1 MKTLKLILD
10 YTIAL
15 LPPIGTFMMTFYTFS
30 CALGYELPI
39 LEILF
44 GPSAL
49 FTILLMIMAWRDHHT
64 KFYNLCLLYILVVQ
78 LCIHYQRQIGF
89 DYYVQPIRWI
99 MVGIG
104 TMLLGYFVSNYDSYI
119 SHNIHHEAPDDSVNP
134 QQPSMTPEQVQHIIE
149 PLADAVSG
157 ISDRLDELEHSEH
170 DVVPSQPFSV
180 IRPNDE

>member
-1 MKTLKLILD
+1 MKRLTLILD

-49 FTILLMIMAWRDHHT
+49 FTVLLMIMAWRTHHT
-64 KFYNLCLLYILVVQ
+64 RFYNLCLLYILVIQ
-78 LCIHYQRQIGF
+78 LCIHYQRQVGF

-104 TMLLGYFVSNYDSYI
+104 AMLLGYLVTHYDAFLRRNVHPSQVSSEQIPPSVTPDQIQDII
-119 SHNIHHEAPDDSVNP
+119 S
-134 QQPSMTPEQVQHIIE
+134 

-157 ISDRLDELEHSEH
+157 LSERIDELEHPIEE
-170 DVVPSQPFSV
+170 QIKPFTV
-180 IRPNDE
+180 IDPDEK